1 MIDDAV
7 ASVREATGTVGLR
20 QMEGRMVVEFQPAEA
35 GGKGRALARLLE
47 REQPGAAL
55 ALGDDVSDAEAFE
68 TIRAAR
74 ADGRLAASLTVAV
87 HGAIETPPAV
97 LAAAEI
103 VLPTTHHAARLLS
116 ALGHELQRRL
126 APELPWM
133 AGRGA
138 AATRGAPQPVTPI
151 APVAPSG
158 PVGVAAVRGSGGHPP
173 PAEDAIPER

>member
-1 MIDDAV
+1 
-7 ASVREATGTVGLR
+7 
-20 QMEGRMVVEFQPAEA
+20 MVVEFQPTEA
-35 GGKGRALARLLE
+35 GGKGRALERLLE
-47 REQPGAAL
+47 RERPGAAL
-55 ALGDDVSDAEAFE
+55 ALGDDVSDAEAFD

-87 HGAIETPPAV
+87 HGALETPPAV
-97 LAAAEI
+97 VAAADI

-138 AATRGAPQPVTPI
+138 AARPIGGPGGPGPAGRPARRPVRSASRPI
-151 APVAPSG
+151 
-158 PVGVAAVRGSGGHPP
+158 RDSGGHPP
-173 PAEDAIPER
+173 PADDRAPER